1 MEKTQI
7 ISMGFGVLLVLF
19 LFLGI
24 HRNDCY
30 YYHVWEC
37 NRCHEMG
44 LGYFLCS
51 GFCGNSSDVGNPCYV
66 DISEKC
72 EDKIPHG
79 CVLPENEYI
88 DGWCIPFTEVCWWFS

>member
-30 YYHVWEC
+30 YYFKDIEFFPTLVE
-37 NRCHEMG
+37 
-44 LGYFLCS
+44 
-51 GFCGNSSDVGNPCYV
+51 YV
-66 DISEKC
+66 VTIISAFVFTILFIYSFER
-72 EDKIPHG
+72 
-79 CVLPENEYI
+79 EY
-88 DGWCIPFTEVCWWFS
+88 E